1 MNHTILQMLRDA
13 QPSVF
18 QKVASYTLPEDIP
31 HGDMP
36 GDKILIENAHIEKAQ
51 KLMAPLVDNLITTG
65 MQTERKMR
73 HQRVW
78 WIRCRKI
85 RDGITT
91 SLVSRAIGTTLLC
104 TLRRQLPLS
113 HTCT

>member
-51 KLMAPLVDNLITTG
+51 KLMAPLVDNLITTL
-65 MQTERKMR
+65 ESACVVDPVSENPRR
-73 HQRVW
+73 H
-78 WIRCRKI
+78 
-85 RDGITT
+85 
-91 SLVSRAIGTTLLC
+91 
-104 TLRRQLPLS
+104 
-113 HTCT
+113 HY

>member
-36 GDKILIENAHIEKAQ
+36 GDKILRAKDASSACVVDPVSEN
-51 KLMAPLVDNLITTG
+51 P
-65 MQTERKMR
+65 RR
-73 HQRVW
+73 H
-78 WIRCRKI
+78 
-85 RDGITT
+85 
-91 SLVSRAIGTTLLC
+91 
-104 TLRRQLPLS
+104 
-113 HTCT
+113 HY

>member
-51 KLMAPLVDNLITTG
+51 KLMAPLVDNLITTLECK
-65 MQTERKMR
+65 QSERC
-73 HQRVW
+73 V
-78 WIRCRKI
+78 ISVCGRKI

>member
-36 GDKILIENAHIEKAQ
+36 GDKILI
-51 KLMAPLVDNLITTG
+51 
-65 MQTERKMR
+65 
-73 HQRVW
+73 
-78 WIRCRKI
+78 
-85 RDGITT
+85 
-91 SLVSRAIGTTLLC
+91 
-104 TLRRQLPLS
+104 
-113 HTCT
+113 